1 MGGDGGF
8 VIWIV
13 LAVVPIGLVLI
24 SLWARAR
31 PPGEARARM
40 LERERETPDRD

>member
-1 MGGDGGF
+1 MGGDGSF

-13 LAVVPIGLVLI
+13 LAAVPIGLVLI

-31 PPGEARARM
+31 APGAARARK